1 MQYTQFGP
9 SGVKVSR
16 LSLGAMDFPLAMSGD
31 DAQRVVDEAID
42 HGVNLIDTADSYGDS
57 QKVLSKLLPAEKREK
72 VFLATKVHKQRCR
85 QRGAARCSRVNILDS
100 IHRSLKELDTD
111 YVDLFQLHHP
121 DPDTP
126 IDETLRTL
134 DDLVKSGKTRYVGV
148 SNHFAWHVALT
159 LTEARRLGLARP
171 ISLQANYNLVNR
183 QPELE
188 VRSMLR
194 QLGVGYMVYGP
205 LARGLLAGKFHDEHG
220 KLHDGIENP
229 GAKLAIDTAGEADK
243 VSTLVLEIRRIA
255 EQQNLSPAQLSIL
268 WILSRPWVSTVLLG
282 GSRPERFTHIYEV
295 ADRELP
301 EDVVK
306 QLDDLSDFRRP
317 PKYFNQPFGPGPGLP
332 VM

>member
-1 MQYTQFGP
+1 MQYTPFGP
-9 SGVKVSR
+9 SGLTVSR
-16 LSLGAMDFPLAMSGD
+16 LSLGAMDFPMAMSTD

-42 HGVNLIDTADSYGDS
+42 HGVNLIDTADSYGKS
-57 QKVLSKLLPAEKREK
+57 QEVLSKLLPPKKREQ
-72 VFLATKVHKQRCR
+72 VFLATKVHRQRCR
-85 QRGAARCSRVNILDS
+85 QKSAARCSRLNILDS
-100 IHRSLKELDTD
+100 IHRSLTELDTD

-134 DDLVKSGKTRYVGV
+134 DDLVKAGKTRYVGL

-159 LTEARRLGLARP
+159 LSEARRLGLARP

-188 VRSMLR
+188 VRSMLER
-194 QLGVGYMVYGP
+194 LGVGYMVYGP
-205 LARGLLAGKFHDEHG
+205 LARGLLAGKFHDENG
-220 KLHDGIENP
+220 KLHDGIDSP
-229 GAKLAIDTAGEADK
+229 GAIGSIRNAGDPEQ
-243 VSTLVLEIRRIA
+243 VSALVRAIRRVA
-255 EQQNLSPAQLSIL
+255 EEQGLSPAQLSIL
-268 WILSRPWVSTVLLG
+268 WILSRPWASTVLLG
-282 GSRPERFTHIYEV
+282 GSKPERFTHIYEV

-306 QLDDLSDFRRP
+306 QLDELSDFRRP
-317 PKYFNQPFGPGPGLP
+317 PKYFNKAFSAGPALP

>member
-1 MQYTQFGP
+1 MQYAPFGL
-9 SGVKVSR
+9 SGLAVSR
-16 LSLGAMDFPLAMSGD
+16 LSLGAMDFPLAMSEG

-57 QKVLSKLLPAEKREK
+57 QKVLGKLLPAEKREQ

-85 QRGAARCSRVNILDS
+85 QKSAARCSRVNILDS
-100 IHRSLKELDTD
+100 IHRSLRELDTD

-126 IDETLRTL
+126 IDETLQTL
-134 DDLVKSGKTRYVGV
+134 DDLVKSGKTRYVGL

-159 LTEARRLGLARP
+159 LNEARRLGLARP

-188 VRSMLR
+188 VRSMLER
-194 QLGVGYMVYGP
+194 LGVGYMVYGP
-205 LARGLLAGKFHDEHG
+205 LARGLLAGKFHDENG
-220 KLHDGIENP
+220 KLHDGIEDAA
-229 GAKLAIDTAGEADK
+229 AKMSIQTAGDPEQ
-243 VSTLVLEIRRIA
+243 VSALVRAIRRIA
-255 EQQNLSPAQLSIL
+255 EEQGLSPAQLSIL

-282 GSRPERFTHIYEV
+282 GSKPERFTHLYEV

-301 EDVVK
+301 EDVVE
-306 QLDDLSDFRRP
+306 QLDERSDFRRP
-317 PKYFNQPFGPGPGLP
+317 PTYFNKSFTLGPGLP